1 MQSNK
6 RQIDLDQIWADI
18 KAGKY
23 QGDIKPEIVSSHD
36 GIDIMSIPTNDG
48 SDRDVYERK
57 SGGGW
62 ITVPDIG
69 TTIESF
75 QTLRSAKAY
84 WSSDRPDV
92 LSALKVAPELLSN
105 ADLVHLIRELDRRF
119 IQLWDKVTFERDHDL
134 VDYSRLPGAHRSR
147 ECGDPE

>member
-6 RQIDLDQIWADI
+6 RQIELDQIWTDI

-23 QGDIKPEIVSSHD
+23 QGIVKPEIVSSAD
-36 GIDIMSIPTNDG
+36 GIDIMSIPANGETE
-48 SDRDVYERK
+48 RDVYERK
-57 SGGGW
+57 NGGGW
-62 ITVPDIG
+62 FPVPLLG
-69 TTIESF
+69 TTTESF

-84 WSSDRPDV
+84 WSPDRPDIIA
-92 LSALKVAPELLSN
+92 ALKVAPEVMCN
-105 ADLVHLIRELDRRF
+105 ADLVQLIRELDRRL